1 MIAELRGTIVRV
13 GRGFVVVDVGGI
25 GYRVSVTS
33 DVLAALRRS
42 TGETTHLLTHL
53 AVRETSHD
61 LYGFLREEELG
72 FFELLIT
79 ISGIGPKTALAI
91 LSVADPKTIARA
103 VNSGDSSHLTKVSG
117 IGRKSA
123 ERIVVELRDKLGAL
137 ATGEETEALKDESD
151 AIDALRALGYTT
163 KEARDALKAIP
174 KGVAG
179 AGERVKEALKSL
191 ST

>member
-1 MIAELRGTIVRV
+1 MIAEIRGTLVRI
-13 GRGFVVVDVGGI
+13 GRGFIVVDVNGI
-25 GYRVSVTS
+25 GYRVSVTG
-33 DVLAALRRS
+33 DALATLRGS
-42 TGETTHLLTHL
+42 VGGTVHLLTHL
-53 AVRETSHD
+53 AVRETAHD
-61 LYGFLREEELG
+61 LYGFLRADELE

-137 ATGEETEALKDESD
+137 ATGEETAALKDESD

-163 KEARDALKAIP
+163 KEARDALKAVS
-174 KGVAG
+174 KEVAG
-179 AGERVKEALKSL
+179 AGERVREALKSL

>member
-1 MIAELRGTIVRV
+1 MIAELRGTVLRA
-13 GRGFVVVDVGGI
+13 GRGFVVIDVGGI

-33 DVLAALRRS
+33 DALATLRRS
-42 TGETTHLLTHL
+42 VGESVHILTHL
-53 AVRETSHD
+53 AVRENAHD
-61 LYGFLREEELG
+61 LYGFLGEEELN

-91 LSVADPKTIARA
+91 LSVADPATIARA

-137 ATGEETEALKDESD
+137 ATGEETTAVKDESD
-151 AIDALRALGYTT
+151 AIDALRTLGYTT
-163 KEARDALKAIP
+163 KEARDALKVIP
-174 KGVAG
+174 REVAG

-191 ST
+191 SK

>member
-1 MIAELRGTIVRV
+1 MIAELRGTILRI
-13 GRGFVVVDVGGI
+13 GRGFIVLDVGGI
-25 GYRVSVTS
+25 GYRVSVTG
-33 DVLAALRRS
+33 DALATLRGS
-42 TGETTHLLTHL
+42 VGEAAHLLTHL
-53 AVRETSHD
+53 AVRENAHD
-61 LYGFLREEELG
+61 LYGFLREEELN

-79 ISGIGPKTALAI
+79 ISGIGPKTALAV

-137 ATGEETEALKDESD
+137 ATGEETAALKDESD

-163 KEARDALKAIP
+163 KEARDALKA
-174 KGVAG
+174 VAKEVVG
-179 AGERVKEALKSL
+179 AGERVREALKSL